1 MSTYIV
7 EALVTGKVYYDIEAE
22 SEKDAIKIA
31 HKENANKKIYTEDGT
46 DIELS
51 VCDDIDTFTV
61 VEKQI
66 NKNEFINNMDKY
78 FDLVA
83 SGKNVKV
90 NTENGNV
97 ILLTEKEFNEIL
109 NRS

>member
-1 MSTYIV
+1 MST
-7 EALVTGKVYYDIEAE
+7 
-22 SEKDAIKIA
+22 
-31 HKENANKKIYTEDGT
+31 
-46 DIELS
+46 
-51 VCDDIDTFTV
+51 TV

-97 ILLTEKEFNEIL
+97 ILLTEKEFDEIL

>member
-1 MSTYIV
+1 MNMST
-7 EALVTGKVYYDIEAE
+7 
-22 SEKDAIKIA
+22 
-31 HKENANKKIYTEDGT
+31 
-46 DIELS
+46 
-51 VCDDIDTFTV
+51 TV

-97 ILLTEKEFNEIL
+97 ILLTEKEFDEIL